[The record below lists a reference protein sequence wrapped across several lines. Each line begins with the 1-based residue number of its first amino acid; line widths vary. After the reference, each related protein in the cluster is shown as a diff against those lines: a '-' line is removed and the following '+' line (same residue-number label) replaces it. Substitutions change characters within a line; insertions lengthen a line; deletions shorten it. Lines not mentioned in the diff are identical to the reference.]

1 MEFFSLFLLA
11 SVDNFCQLFIYSKLI
26 NRKVPLRMLVI
37 LPIISIIVYLFFN
50 YWIFVAIMIYF
61 MFVGKRLKKE
71 ANNNLLWFY
80 GIYTTFSYA
89 VFGYFINSTILLYIG
104 EKIFDQYMYLIS
116 ITIAPLFSVLCNVIL
131 LRLILPSI
139 RFLEKHLDS
148 WNQYFLFS

>member
-1 MEFFSLFLLA
+1 M
-11 SVDNFCQLFIYSKLI
+11 
-26 NRKVPLRMLVI
+26 
-37 LPIISIIVYLFFN
+37 PIIYLFKVNKQESSFKNVGYPSDNLNHCLSFFN